1 MGQRTCPHCGTTN
14 AQDAR
19 TCSWCGRSLDE
30 DATQPLAGPVP
41 PRSGGEQPSA
51 EGWQRGDTV
60 PEQPAG
66 GSWDQAPTQPQPQ
79 SGAWEP
85 ASPAQPAAGSWD
97 QAPTQR
103 QPQSGSWEPPSP
115 AQPGDQ
121 APTQRQPQG
130 ASWEAPSPA
139 QPSAGSW
146 DTAPTSQQPQGGAW
160 EPAGQQ
166 PAEGAWQPGAGQAS
180 GGAWEPGGAQQPPPP
195 PGGGWQQPADAAP
208 GWGQQPAWGAP
219 GAGGQA
225 QWGTMGQAPPRRGKR
240 VLWIVLGVVVV
251 LALIGVAVA
260 VTNIGGTVRKVAR
273 SNEPLQAPA
282 SIGGLARIDSG
293 GIRSTLDQQSNQLRQ
308 KGAKNFVVAAYGT
321 QTQPQFVLVAVR
333 EANDKTRQ
341 DITSGFD
348 QALVQQSGG
357 AARQDQTYKQGGVE
371 YRCTASQFGATVA
384 ICRFDDGDVVGFGF
398 SGTQNTQRVS
408 QFTAEARDKM
418 K

>member
-41 PRSGGEQPSA
+41 PQSGGEQPSA
-51 EGWQRGDTV
+51 EGWRRGDTV
-60 PEQPAG
+60 PAQPSA

-85 ASPAQPAAGSWD
+85 PSPAQPSPGSWD
-97 QAPTQR
+97 PTPTQR
-103 QPQSGSWEPPSP
+103 QPQSGAWEPPSP
-115 AQPGDQ
+115 AQPWDQ
-121 APTQRQPQG
+121 APTQQQPQG

-146 DTAPTSQQPQGGAW
+146 DPAPTSQQPQGGW
-160 EPAGQQ
+160 EAAEQQ

-195 PGGGWQQPADAAP
+195 PGGGWQQPADASP
-208 GWGQQPAWGAP
+208 GWGQQPAWGAQR
-219 GAGGQA
+219 AGGQA
-225 QWGTMGQAPPRRGKR
+225 QWGTMGQAPPRRGKP

-293 GIRSTLDQQSNQLRQ
+293 GIRSTLDQQSNQLRE

-341 DITSGFD
+341 DITTGFD

-371 YRCTASQFGATVA
+371 YRCTSSQFGATVA
-384 ICRFDDGDVVGFGF
+384 ICRFNDGDVVGFGF